1 MLDLKLI
8 EELERLNA
16 LLAERDNYIEA
27 LEHSLNEE
35 SAWYETNASHYGE

>member
-27 LEHSLNEE
+27 LEAELEQELH
-35 SAWYETNASHYGE
+35 